1 MYINRRDGDASK
13 AIFCLA
19 PTGLGFGVRVYH
31 AMADG
36 CIPLIISDN
45 VTQPWEGDFLPYSL
59 FAVRLPESDI
69 PRCASISSHSFTA
82 CISEVLHYT
91 VPRGRAILQW
101 VKCTHRTVYDSW
113 SPKAAGGTRP
123 VDGCAESVCSGYPQ
137 SCSVAALPL
146 LLRCVG
152 GSDGST

>member
-1 MYINRRDGDASK
+1 MFINRPAADASK

-36 CIPLIISDN
+36 CIPVVISDN

-69 PRCASISSHSFTA
+69 PRCVAPHPTGKREREREGRQERRARECGLNAS
-82 CISEVLHYT
+82 
-91 VPRGRAILQW
+91 
-101 VKCTHRTVYDSW
+101 
-113 SPKAAGGTRP
+113 
-123 VDGCAESVCSGYPQ
+123 AEAS
-137 SCSVAALPL
+137 L
-146 LLRCVG
+146 
-152 GSDGST
+152 

>member
-1 MYINRRDGDASK
+1 MLRTIVTLLALFASPHSNETEFPDMYINRRDGDAGK

-36 CIPLIISDN
+36 CIPLVISDN

-69 PRCASISSHSFTA
+69 PRCAVPCHSY
-82 CISEVLHYT
+82 VH
-91 VPRGRAILQW
+91 PAI
-101 VKCTHRTVYDSW
+101 
-113 SPKAAGGTRP
+113 
-123 VDGCAESVCSGYPQ
+123 
-137 SCSVAALPL
+137 
-146 LLRCVG
+146 
-152 GSDGST
+152 